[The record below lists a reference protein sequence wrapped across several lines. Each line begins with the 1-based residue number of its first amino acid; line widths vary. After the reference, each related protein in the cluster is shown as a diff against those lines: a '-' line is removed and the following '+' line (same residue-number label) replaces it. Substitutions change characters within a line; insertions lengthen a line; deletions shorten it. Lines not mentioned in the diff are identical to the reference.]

1 MSYKEIIKLSWGQV
15 IVYLRKSRSDD
26 PNHSVEEVLQKH
38 ETQLQE
44 YALREFGC
52 RIPEE
57 NIYREVVSGESIDD
71 RVEIKKVLARIED
84 PDIKGVLVIE
94 PQRLSRGDLE
104 DCGRLINSLRFTK
117 TQVLTLAMTYDLENK
132 MERKFFQDELLRG
145 RDYLEYTKE
154 ILLRGRVAAAKRGC
168 YTGTRP
174 PYGYKKI
181 VIGKDHTLEPIDDE
195 ADVVRLIFDLYT
207 KERLTPYQIACRINN
222 MGVASC
228 TGGPW
233 VKESV
238 RKILGNAH
246 YIGKTVWN
254 HKKTTPVLENG
265 VVKYKRIIQP
275 DEEVIYAEG
284 LHPALISQETW
295 DATQTIIA
303 NNPRLNTSAEEL
315 KNPLAGLL
323 FCAKCGRIMARRPYV
338 NAYDRYECRTRP
350 RCYKSVKQK
359 DLHAALVVAL
369 EEAELPALELK
380 VKNNDGDALKIQLRA
395 LKKLEK
401 QMADYKDQEEKQYDL
416 LETGKYSQDVFD
428 RRHSALRAKMEE
440 CQSQIYQTKKTMPQ
454 SVNYEERVVALKA
467 AIAILKDTT
476 ATPEEIN
483 KTLKA
488 IIEKITFT
496 NIDSDGANTRR
507 LAKGEVDPFTIAVQ
521 LRL

>member
-1 MSYKEIIKLSWGQV
+1 MNYKEIVKLLWDQV
-15 IVYLRKSRSDD
+15 IIYLRKSRSDD
-26 PNHSVEEVLQKH
+26 PNQSVEEVLQKH

-84 PDIKGVLVIE
+84 PNIKGVLVIE

-181 VIGKDHTLEPIDDE
+181 IIGKDHTLEPIEHE
-195 ADVVRLIFDLYT
+195 ADIVRLIFKLYT
-207 KERLTPYQIACRINN
+207 EDRLTPYLIACRLND
-222 MGVASC
+222 MGAVAYK
-228 TGGPW
+228 GGPW
-233 VKESV
+233 GKESV

-246 YIGKTVWN
+246 YNGKTVWN
-254 HKKTTPVLENG
+254 YKKTTPVLVNG
-265 VVKYKRIIQP
+265 MIKYKRVVQP

-284 LHPALISQETW
+284 IHPALVSQETW
-295 DATQTIIA
+295 DAAQAIIA
-303 NNPRLNTSAEEL
+303 NNPRMNTSSDEL

-323 FCAKCGRIMARRPYV
+323 HCGKCGRVLTKHPYK
-338 NAYDRYECRTRP
+338 NADDRYECRTRP

-369 EEAELPALELK
+369 EEAELPELELK
-380 VKNNDGDALKIQLRA
+380 VKNKDGDALKIQMRA

-401 QMADYKDQEEKQYDL
+401 AKEISEDETADIEKEVQKLTD
-416 LETGKYSQDVFD
+416 KY
-428 RRHSALRAKMEE
+428 
-440 CQSQIYQTKKTMPQ
+440 
-454 SVNYEERVVALKA
+454 VALVDKA
-467 AIAILKDTT
+467 VDDKSKEILT
-476 ATPEEIN
+476 
-483 KTLKA
+483 
-488 IIEKITFT
+488 
-496 NIDSDGANTRR
+496 
-507 LAKGEVDPFTIAVQ
+507 V
-521 LRL
+521 